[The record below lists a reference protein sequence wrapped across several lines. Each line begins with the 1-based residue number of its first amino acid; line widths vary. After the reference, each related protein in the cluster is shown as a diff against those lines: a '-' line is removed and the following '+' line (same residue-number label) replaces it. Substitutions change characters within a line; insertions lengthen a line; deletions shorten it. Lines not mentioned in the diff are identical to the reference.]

1 MILLSWVH
9 ICKNECLF
17 LSLILNN
24 SIKSYPS
31 GPFLKLIR
39 SLQDGSAPALTQLP
53 IQYWISIVSLVLA
66 KLNTLAYI
74 NNDIGLLVDK
84 TTIITDTVR
93 RRQNI
98 GMSVLKN
105 SWEVFSIS
113 TYLDTTANAV
123 LDQHHFIGYNKNKH
137 SKIYQQWHR
146 SSCWQ
151 DHL

>member
-53 IQYWISIVSLVLA
+53 IQYWISIVSLVSPTLTQLPMQYWISITSLVIT
-66 KLNTLAYI
+66 KINTLKYI
-74 NNDIGLLVDK
+74 NNDTDLLVDK
-84 TTIITDTVR
+84 TIYNWHGKKTTKYWQAQRI
-93 RRQNI
+93 
-98 GMSVLKN
+98 
-105 SWEVFSIS
+105 
-113 TYLDTTANAV
+113 LD
-123 LDQHHFIGYNKNKH
+123 
-137 SKIYQQWHR
+137 
-146 SSCWQ
+146 SSCYVWKWEIELSSI
-151 DHL
+151 DK